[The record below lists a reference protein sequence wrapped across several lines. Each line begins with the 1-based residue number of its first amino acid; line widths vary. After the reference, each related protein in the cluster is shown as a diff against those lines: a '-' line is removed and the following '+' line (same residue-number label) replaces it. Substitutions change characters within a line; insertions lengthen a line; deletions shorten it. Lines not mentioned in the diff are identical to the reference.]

1 MMREESDSGSVPLS
15 VDESYRD
22 TTSLKGSEIVIT
34 ELRFWRAK
42 SE

>member
-15 VDESYRD
+15 VGEGYRD
-22 TTSLKGSEIVIT
+22 TTSLEGSEIVIT

-42 SE
+42 PE